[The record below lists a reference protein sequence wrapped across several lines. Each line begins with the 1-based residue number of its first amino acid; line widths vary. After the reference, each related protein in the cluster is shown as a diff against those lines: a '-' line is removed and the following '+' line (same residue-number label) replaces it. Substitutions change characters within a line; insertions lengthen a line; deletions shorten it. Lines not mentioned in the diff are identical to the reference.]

1 MITDNNLQLSGSWAA
16 GVWTPQ
22 AITAA
27 STLSTNVVDLASM
40 SPNQPID
47 LGMGDALEIAIA
59 VAVAPT
65 TPTSVE
71 FQMVTADDAA
81 ITTNIQVVVSTQAI
95 VIASLP
101 LGRQIVLH
109 VDRSAPYIA
118 RRYLALRYVV
128 VGTVTT
134 SGSYIAEIVKSVG
147 DLQNTQY
154 KAGYAVL

>member
-47 LGMGDALEIAIA
+47 LGMGDALEIA
-59 VAVAPT
+59 
-65 TPTSVE
+65 
-71 FQMVTADDAA
+71 MVTADDAA